1 MRGWTFILAS
11 VLALSSCSDGPKADL
26 VYTSWLD
33 DQAIGGYDLV
43 SFFSGKP
50 IMGNENYKIEYSD
63 ATWSFSSRANM
74 DLFQTNPSAFMPQY
88 GGYCAWAMAHG
99 KLAKGSPESWHVRDG
114 KLYFNYNNRIHE
126 QWVRDIPGF
135 LQKANQYWPRFKDVE

>member
-1 MRGWTFILAS
+1 MRGWAIILAS
-11 VLALSSCSDGPKADL
+11 VLVLSSCSDAPKADL

-50 IMGNENYKIEYSD
+50 IIGNETYQIEYMD
-63 ATWSFSSRANM
+63 ATWSFSSQANM
-74 DLFQTNPSAFMPQY
+74 ELFQTNPPAFLPQY

-114 KLYFNYNNRIHE
+114 RLYFNYNGRIHE
-126 QWVRDIPGF
+126 QWVRDVPGF
-135 LQKANQYWPRFKDVE
+135 IVKANQNWPRFKDVD

>member
-1 MRGWTFILAS
+1 MTLYA
-11 VLALSSCSDGPKADL
+11 CSETPKADP

-33 DQAIGGYDLV
+33 TRAIGGFDLV

-50 IMGNENYKIEYSD
+50 ILGNDNYQIEYLG
-63 ATWSFSSRANM
+63 ATWKFSSRANLE
-74 DLFQTNPSAFMPQY
+74 LFQTNPDAFLPQF

-114 KLYFNYNNRIHE
+114 LLYFNYNTRIHE
-126 QWVRDIPGF
+126 QWVRDVPGF
-135 LQKANQYWPRFKDVE
+135 IRRAKQNWPKFDTGD